1 MLKEH
6 LNLELDSRNRVEL
19 IVEGLGRGR
28 PTLVLAHGAGN
39 DMRHPFFEL
48 MAGGVLRSGIQLIRF
63 NFPYRAAGRRIPDRE
78 PVLRKAWMEVVR
90 LVQRRF
96 ASGPLF
102 IGGKS
107 MGGRMAA
114 MVAPELAGLKGLVF
128 LGYPLH
134 PPGKPDQLRDAPLF
148 QIRKPM
154 LFIQGEKDRL
164 ARLDLLQN
172 VLAQLK
178 GDVQL
183 HVVAQGDHSF
193 KVPRR
198 TERTYEEVLQ
208 EVAAEMVEWVLQ
220 RSECR

>member
-1 MLKEH
+1 
-6 LNLELDSRNRVEL
+6 
-19 IVEGLGRGR
+19 
-28 PTLVLAHGAGN
+28 
-39 DMRHPFFEL
+39 
-48 MAGGVLRSGIQLIRF
+48 
-63 NFPYRAAGRRIPDRE
+63 
-78 PVLRKAWMEVVR
+78 
-90 LVQRRF
+90 
-96 ASGPLF
+96 
-102 IGGKS
+102 
-107 MGGRMAA
+107 MAA